1 MFSVL
6 RNRNFALLWIGQLI
20 SIIGDWLLVLA
31 LPFYIFDL
39 TNSTLATGGMFIAT
53 SVPRLLLGSLGGVFA
68 DRWDRR
74 TMMIIT
80 DLLRAGIL
88 LLILFVH
95 SVSWLWLI
103 YTAALLE
110 SAISQFFTPAKSALV
125 PQIVSS
131 EELVAANSLDSFSE
145 AVTRLL
151 GPSLGGALY
160 ALFGIISI
168 VTIDSSSYLISAL
181 LIFLIAFRPLTAQQ
195 VAPAAEQSRVASK
208 ALWLKLWYEL
218 VDGLR
223 LVRKDQLLRTIF
235 VGMGVMMIGEGIIEV
250 LLVAFTRQILHGNA
264 STLGWIM
271 TAQGVGALLA
281 SIFSQQVIRFIQPR
295 YLITLSFG
303 LSGLLL
309 IMVVNVSIFAVALIL
324 MAFIGAF
331 LVWAMVTA
339 QTLMQKTTADNYR
352 GRVFGSYS
360 TVLSLMVLIGM
371 GIASACT
378 GLIGTAVLLD
388 ISGITFALSG
398 LLFIKIPP
406 VATLTAEAPAQS

>member
-74 TMMIIT
+74 TMMIVT
-80 DLLRAGIL
+80 DLLRAAIL
-88 LLILFVH
+88 LLLLLVH

-103 YTAALLE
+103 YTVALLE
-110 SAISQFFTPAKSALV
+110 SAISQFFAPAKGALV
-125 PQIVSS
+125 PQIVAS
-131 EELVAANSLDSFSE
+131 EELVTANSLDSFSE

-151 GPSLGGALY
+151 GPTLGGALY

-195 VAPAAEQSRVASK
+195 SAPAVEQSQVTPK
-208 ALWLKLWYEL
+208 TIWLKLWHEL
-218 VDGLR
+218 VDGLH

-235 VGMGVMMIGEGIIEV
+235 AGMGVMMIAEGIIEV
-250 LLVAFTRQILHGNA
+250 LLVAFTKQILHGNA

-271 TAQGVGALLA
+271 AAQGVGALLA
-281 SIFSQQVIRFIQPR
+281 SIFSQQVIRLFQPR
-295 YLITLSFG
+295 YLLMLSFG
-303 LSGLLL
+303 IIGLLL
-309 IMVVNVSIFAVALIL
+309 IVVFNVSIFAVALIV
-324 MAFIGAF
+324 MAIAGA
-331 LVWAMVTA
+331 LIVWAMVTA
-339 QTLMQKTTADNYR
+339 QTLMQKAVADSYR
-352 GRVFGSYS
+352 GRVFGAYS

-371 GIASACT
+371 GIASAFT
-378 GLIGTAVLLD
+378 GLLGTTILLD
-388 ISGITFALSG
+388 ISGIIFALSA
-398 LLFIKIPP
+398 LLFIKMP
-406 VATLTAEAPAQS
+406 AASLTTPETPLA